1 MHAFISNRDGYTV
14 DPAADFQEPIHPT
27 PATKTTVASTSDA
40 TLAVKADARYRVV
53 NLGDNPL
60 FLGLADC
67 STDANVGWVVLPK
80 QSIGLH
86 IPVGHTTLH
95 YVGTLNEVFWMIEAK
110 V

>member
-1 MHAFISNRDGYTV
+1 MHVFHSNRDGYTV
-14 DPAADFQEPIHPT
+14 DPAADFQEPVHPT
-27 PATKTTVASTSDA
+27 PATKTTVASSSDA
-40 TLAVKADARYRVV
+40 TLTVKADARYRVV

-60 FLGLADC
+60 YLGLADC
-67 STDANVGWVVLPK
+67 STDANVGWVVPSK

-95 YVGTLNEVFWMIEAK
+95 YVGATGGVFWMIEAK